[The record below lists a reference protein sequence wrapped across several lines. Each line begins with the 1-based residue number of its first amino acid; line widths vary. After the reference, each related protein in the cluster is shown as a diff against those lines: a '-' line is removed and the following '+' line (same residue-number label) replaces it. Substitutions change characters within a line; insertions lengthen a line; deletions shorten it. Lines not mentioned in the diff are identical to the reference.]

1 MTTYSVID
9 TAARMLMALY
19 FLISVAY
26 ALRTT
31 ERLHHVQ
38 VLGNS
43 HVPFPALAFWIG
55 LAVMTVGG
63 VLLICGWQLQIAAWL
78 LIVFTIA
85 SNLIYNRYWKVP
97 DPVLRKFK
105 QMLFY
110 ADWSVLGGLLLVLRD
125 AG

>member
-1 MTTYSVID
+1 MTTYTLID
-9 TAARMLMALY
+9 VAARALIALY

-26 ALRTT
+26 ALIPV
-31 ERLHHVQ
+31 ERKHHVQ

-63 VLLICGWQLQIAAWL
+63 VLLIVGWHLEIAVWC
-78 LIVFTIA
+78 LIAFTVA
-85 SNLIYNRYWKVP
+85 SNLIYNRFWKVQEP
-97 DPVLRKFK
+97 MLRKFK

-125 AG
+125 VH